1 MNQPEVLV
9 VGGGPGGS
17 AAAHWLARSGHD
29 VLLVEKKEYP
39 RQKTC
44 GDGLTPRSIH
54 QLEEMGFDFS
64 VPEFH
69 RCGGLRA
76 YSGELMLEM
85 EWPEHPVY
93 PNWGGVIRRA
103 DLDGQVAA
111 LAEKQGV
118 VLRPHT
124 TAAPVLEDG
133 RMTAV
138 ELRSG
143 GEVERIEPRVVVVA
157 DGSLSRFGRALG
169 AHRDRSKPY
178 GLAARGYFA
187 SPRSQD
193 GYLESHL
200 DLRNADGATIPGYG
214 WIFPLGD
221 GTVNVGVGVLS
232 TFHRWKEINTSTLMD
247 ALVAAAP
254 EYWEISPETALGDP
268 RGGKLPM
275 AFSVG
280 PKVGPNWVMVGD
292 AAGAINPFNGEGI
305 AYAYETGRIAARHI
319 ERALGAGDPTLL
331 QGYAAELDD
340 VYGLYYRVSRAFVRA
355 IGRPGVMR
363 TLTRVGLR
371 SRPLMEWVLRVMAN
385 LLDPSERRA
394 GEVAYRMI
402 ERAVAMGP
410 EP

>member
-1 MNQPEVLV
+1 MAQPEVLV

-17 AAAHWLARSGHD
+17 AAAHWLAREGHD
-29 VLLVEKKEYP
+29 VLLVEKKAYP
-39 RQKTC
+39 REKTC

-54 QLEEMGFDFS
+54 QLTEMGFDFS
-64 VPEFH
+64 IPEFH

-76 YSGELMLEM
+76 YSGDLMLEL
-85 EWPEHPVY
+85 EWPEHSVY
-93 PNWGGVIRRA
+93 PNWGGVIRRF
-103 DLDGQVAA
+103 DLDRQVAA

-118 VLRPHT
+118 VIRSHTEARPVIESG
-124 TAAPVLEDG
+124 ALEAVDLIADG
-133 RMTAV
+133 
-138 ELRSG
+138 EP
-143 GEVERIEPRVVVVA
+143 ERITPQIVVIA

-169 AHRDRSKPY
+169 THRDRRRPY
-178 GLAARGYFA
+178 GLAARGYFS
-187 SPRSQD
+187 SPRSGD

-200 DLRNADGATIPGYG
+200 DLRGPDGATIPGYG

-232 TFHRWKEINTSTLMD
+232 TFHRWKDINTSTLMD

-254 EYWEISPETALGDP
+254 PAWEISPESSLGDP
-268 RGGKLPM
+268 KGGKLPM
-275 AFSVG
+275 SFSVG
-280 PKVGPNWVMVGD
+280 PKAGPNWVVVGD

-305 AYAYETGRIAARHI
+305 AYAYETGRIAARHVHA
-319 ERALGAGDPTLL
+319 ALAAGDRTLL
-331 QGYAAELDD
+331 QAYPQELED
-340 VYGLYYRVSRAFVRA
+340 VYGLYYRVARAFVRA

-385 LLDPSERRA
+385 LVDPSERTA
-394 GEVAYRMI
+394 GEAAYRMI
-402 ERAVAMGP
+402 ERAVRAGP